1 MSTPNTL
8 AATRQ
13 ALLALLRGV
22 PAVGIVHAQERFAD
36 SDSGFKAAYQ
46 YTHADPAADAFG
58 AAPHLRGWYLRRMA
72 TRLLE
77 PVA

>member
-1 MSTPNTL
+1 MSTPNAL

-36 SDSGFKAAYQ
+36 SDSGFKPPTSTPMPTRQPMPSGQRPTCAAGIC
-46 YTHADPAADAFG
+46 AARA
-58 AAPHLRGWYLRRMA
+58 RGR
-72 TRLLE
+72 
-77 PVA
+77 